1 MKKYFAEFVG
11 TFALVFAG
19 TGSIVINNLTGQLS
33 HLGVS
38 FVFGLIVLT
47 MIYALGDVSGAH
59 LNPAVTLGFWA
70 SYRLERSLVLPYLL
84 SQFAGAVFASGVLHL
99 LFPGDLKLG
108 ATQPSGSVVQ
118 SFLLEAIM
126 TWLLMFVILTVSTGA
141 KEKGIIAGVAVGSVI
156 CLEALLGGPV
166 SGASMNPASI
176 IRASRDQRPFRV
188 SLDLPYCSIS
198 RRVNR
203 RTDLPMHT

>member
-70 SYRLERSLVLPYLL
+70 SHRLERCLVLPYLL
-84 SQFAGAVFASGVLHL
+84 SQFAGAVFASAVLHL

-156 CLEALLGGPV
+156 CFHEP
-166 SGASMNPASI
+166 SSI

-188 SLDLPYCSIS
+188 PLDLPYCSIS

>member
-84 SQFAGAVFASGVLHL
+84 SQFAGAVFASGSG
-99 LFPGDLKLG
+99 GDFG
-108 ATQPSGSVVQ
+108 TGSHVERSG
-118 SFLLEAIM
+118 
-126 TWLLMFVILTVSTGA
+126 
-141 KEKGIIAGVAVGSVI
+141 
-156 CLEALLGGPV
+156 
-166 SGASMNPASI
+166 
-176 IRASRDQRPFRV
+176 
-188 SLDLPYCSIS
+188 
-198 RRVNR
+198 
-203 RTDLPMHT
+203 